1 MELIMLLVV
10 EMAVLEV
17 LVQVEVGMGEFPA
30 EAEVA
35 VVRMTVFLKADQAE
49 QVAVAKYEYGCIK

>member
-30 EAEVA
+30 EVEVA
-35 VVRMTVFLKADQAE
+35 VVRMTVFLKADQVE
-49 QVAVAKYEYGCIK
+49 QVAVAK

>member
-30 EAEVA
+30 EVEVA
-35 VVRMTVFLKADQAE
+35 VVRMTVFLKADQVE
-49 QVAVAKYEYGCIK
+49 QGAVAKSEYGCIK